1 MTNSKESILTPA
13 VREFLADPRI
23 ARLST
28 VGKDGYPHI
37 VPMHFACV
45 EEELIFGSD
54 RDEAK
59 VRNAERNSKAAV
71 VIGGNPESDYAGY
84 MIQGDLTVDPKPDS
98 SLTRTLLLRYVA
110 EDEVD
115 AHLAEWESSGS
126 VLLRLTPSTVIQ
138 VW

>member
-1 MTNSKESILTPA
+1 MTNSEESILTPA
-13 VREFLADPRI
+13 VRELLAAPRI
-23 ARLST
+23 ARLCT

-45 EEELIFGSD
+45 EEELIFGTD

-59 VRNAERNSKAAV
+59 VRNAQRNPKAAA
-71 VIGGNPESDYAGY
+71 VIGGNPDSDYAGY
-84 MIQGDLTVDPKPDS
+84 MIQVDLKVDTNPDP
-98 SLTRTLLLRYVA
+98 SLTRKLLLRYIS

-115 AHLAEWESSGS
+115 VHLADWESSGS
-126 VLLRLTPSTVIQ
+126 VLLRLTPRKVIR